1 MSTPCVPRQWH
12 YGKNEPKLHNADLHQ
27 SEPAPV
33 AHSAGWM
40 VHEQEI
46 LFHCIP
52 VQWLTM
58 SYALSIKMHLPIQ
71 QVPN

>member
-1 MSTPCVPRQWH
+1 MPRQWY
-12 YGKNEPKLHNADLHQ
+12 YGNNEPKLHNADLRQ

-33 AHSAGWM
+33 SHSAGWM
-40 VHEQEI
+40 VRQQET
-46 LFHCIP
+46 LYFHCIP
-52 VQWLTM
+52 FQWLTM